1 MKKDMKE
8 LFRLLI
14 NRKRESI
21 KLMFFLLLSILYLPM
36 YNLYRHLLY
45 STFSEAN
52 AAYLNRF
59 FFIVVL
65 SLLIIYTFS
74 KFKCYYRKNTE
85 SLILLGT
92 PASYCLVIFLITNY
106 EVLFLQT
113 YIGSLL
119 CQIHGMSFQSCLAV
133 NLINAILVYIIG
145 VFLALKFNSKLLKI
159 FLIIFACILG
169 VLFGTGNIT
178 YINIYKFVMSE
189 NIRQILFSDNYYL
202 LSIKFFITIF
212 LSSIIIWLYKKT
224 DVDSASNISTFL
236 TLNIIG
242 DISRK
247 LSPYSIYGK
256 HYLRMYRNTDFAMW
270 KFFSS
275 MLLFFIYYIT
285 SNYFILLTFS
295 YMIGLITSFYF
306 KDIYNFERKLLPLY
320 FMSNYAYKGVI
331 RDFFVMGIYILGD
344 NIVLILLIRSFFNL
358 ALLPILPIIILSIIF
373 ISFYVNSSLFA
384 KYPQKQYNINIF
396 KILLIMHVPI
406 LNVFILIRNLKQ
418 GKNNW
423 ENFVY
428 EYK

>member
-52 AAYLNRF
+52 AAYLNRI

-159 FLIIFACILG
+159 YLPKGSFRLI
-169 VLFGTGNIT
+169 
-178 YINIYKFVMSE
+178 FV
-189 NIRQILFSDNYYL
+189 RL
-202 LSIKFFITIF
+202 
-212 LSSIIIWLYKKT
+212 
-224 DVDSASNISTFL
+224 
-236 TLNIIG
+236 
-242 DISRK
+242 
-247 LSPYSIYGK
+247 
-256 HYLRMYRNTDFAMW
+256 
-270 KFFSS
+270 
-275 MLLFFIYYIT
+275 
-285 SNYFILLTFS
+285 
-295 YMIGLITSFYF
+295 
-306 KDIYNFERKLLPLY
+306 
-320 FMSNYAYKGVI
+320 
-331 RDFFVMGIYILGD
+331 
-344 NIVLILLIRSFFNL
+344 
-358 ALLPILPIIILSIIF
+358 
-373 ISFYVNSSLFA
+373 
-384 KYPQKQYNINIF
+384 
-396 KILLIMHVPI
+396 
-406 LNVFILIRNLKQ
+406 Q
-418 GKNNW
+418 GH
-423 ENFVY
+423 
-428 EYK
+428 